1 MSHFLDLSTI
11 YSDDE
16 NTLKTLRAHY
26 GGLFQMDP
34 KNVLPLDS
42 QGAYTTGDIRFQQTP
57 ILALTYSLFY
67 RMHNVIAI
75 NLQEINP
82 HWTDDEIFQECRRL
96 NIAIY
101 QHIIYNEWLP
111 LVMSKYSLVLR
122 YNDKC

>member
-11 YSDDE
+11 YSDDGK
-16 NTLKTLRAHY
+16 TLKTLRANY

-34 KNVLPLDS
+34 KNMFPLDS
-42 QGAYTTGDIRFQQTP
+42 KGAYTTGDYRFTQTP

-75 NLQEINP
+75 NLQRINP
-82 HWTDDEIFQECRRL
+82 NWTDDEIFFESRRL

-111 LVMSKYSLVLR
+111 LVMGKYLLVSGM
-122 YNDKC
+122 NS